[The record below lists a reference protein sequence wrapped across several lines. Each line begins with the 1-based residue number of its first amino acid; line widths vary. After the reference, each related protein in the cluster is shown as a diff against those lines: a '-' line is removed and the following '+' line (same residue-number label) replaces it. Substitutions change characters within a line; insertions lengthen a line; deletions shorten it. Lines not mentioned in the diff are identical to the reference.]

1 MEAMGG
7 EALGLV
13 SASAS
18 DRSGGRIGG
27 HTGGDTGDPMPMA
40 TPMATPMAM
49 RTRRWLPPHRPRSI
63 SDPHPRRPFSLLHQ
77 PRGITVTTHGGITP
91 TCSNVQGD
99 GDQSPPRRHKPEAV
113 SLRAHHPT
121 RVSSVPT
128 CDKGGLTPHQWAL
141 TVWQPGEVGCIRGQA
156 GVGWATGSR
165 RSNVIDQGLICLPYR
180 VLARNAMSYCFP

>member
-1 MEAMGG
+1 MEAGGMEAIGGMEATGG
-7 EALGLV
+7 EAHGWG

-27 HTGGDTGDPMPMA
+27 HTGGHTGADTGDPMPMA
-40 TPMATPMAM
+40 TPMPTLMAM

-99 GDQSPPRRHKPEAV
+99 GGQSPPRRHKPEAAGP
-113 SLRAHHPT
+113 RAHHPS
-121 RVSSVPT
+121 RVSSALR
-128 CDKGGLTPHQWAL
+128 CDRGVKAGGFWYPPPLCIDCRANL
-141 TVWQPGEVGCIRGQA
+141 NVW
-156 GVGWATGSR
+156 
-165 RSNVIDQGLICLPYR
+165 R
-180 VLARNAMSYCFP
+180 VS